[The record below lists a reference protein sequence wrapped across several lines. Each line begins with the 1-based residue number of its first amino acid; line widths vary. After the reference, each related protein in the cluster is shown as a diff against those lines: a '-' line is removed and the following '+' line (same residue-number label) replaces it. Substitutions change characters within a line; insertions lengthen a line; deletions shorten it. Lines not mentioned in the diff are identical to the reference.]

1 MRRLFISDLHLDP
14 KRTDIQDCFEQ
25 FIDSCLDCSAAEEY
39 DSKIDALYILGDLFE
54 VWIGDDASIPFY
66 QKPVTQLKQLTN
78 LKTAKWRN
86 LSEDKTF
93 KRKKMLKQRGLKA
106 LRFAIK
112 QI

>member
-78 LKTAKWRN
+78 SGINVFVMHGNRDFL
-86 LSEDKTF
+86 
-93 KRKKMLKQRGLKA
+93 M
-106 LRFAIK
+106 
-112 QI
+112 